1 MSGTTFAS
9 TTFRLTLFISMVIRA
24 LAACH
29 ARRLLPRGKM
39 SVRGD
44 GEAHKQ
50 EEEFRQDV
58 EMVVRR
64 LLTQDAINT
73 MGRGR

>member
-1 MSGTTFAS
+1 MIGTQTAADGV
-9 TTFRLTLFISMVIRA
+9 RISMPLFMR
-24 LAACH
+24 
-29 ARRLLPRGKM
+29 
-39 SVRGD
+39 VRGD

-73 MGRGR
+73 MGRGRCGPPLPPPPPARAPEEGF